1 MRLRKSSRFPE
12 SFGAARTLWMNVLF
26 NLPQGFLGEVRA

>member
-1 MRLRKSSRFPE
+1 M
-12 SFGAARTLWMNVLF
+12 ARIGSGEASPGTNPLF